1 MYSRFEYNG
10 GFVLLDDEEFE
21 FLKDSFIFLNNAV
34 EKGALKRMAMGSS
47 DAAKFLDKEE
57 VWKCKIICGSFDG
70 GAAIFDLGYDFME
83 YIIIGLNIVEIIAAV
98 LAIGSEQCHGVL
110 NVVENNIRLVNKIR
124 GEFVELI
131 GCD

>member
-1 MYSRFEYNG
+1 MNYTFQCNG
-10 GFVLLDDEEFE
+10 EFVLLDDEEFE

-57 VWKCKIICGSFDG
+57 VWKCKLVCDAFSGE
-70 GAAIFDLGYDFME
+70 ATIFDLGYDVIE
-83 YIIIGLNIVEIIAAV
+83 YMILGLNIVEIIAAV

>member
-57 VWKCKIICGSFDG
+57 VWKCKFICDAFSGE
-70 GAAIFDLGYDFME
+70 ATIFDLGYDVIE
-83 YIIIGLNIVEIIAAV
+83 YMILGLNIVEIIAAV
-98 LAIGSEQCHGVL
+98 MAIGSEQCRGVL
-110 NVVENNIRLVNKIR
+110 GVVENNIRLVNKIR
-124 GEFVELI
+124 NEFVELI